1 MAKNSGKGGLPAG
14 FNLSVS
20 SQDLLGKPVQ
30 VGSYLDEDPML
41 ELLKLQRQARVEE
54 QVKAAAQETPLA
66 PPQPKAPIVPEAR
79 QEEVVALATRA
90 ALPQQPIQ
98 EPASQPVTVPVNQ
111 DSPQTEAL
119 KAKKVRPPIRR
130 LQLNLTPDSER
141 QINELLEIISA
152 QSAEKNIM
160 FSEILNALILNLY
173 EARADL
179 NVSRVPT
186 RGKWGAPTARSFPAA
201 LAQAFK
207 EAIISYGMKNGANQF
222 KKVVGG

>member
-1 MAKNSGKGGLPAG
+1 MAKSSGKGGLPAG

-41 ELLKLQRQARVEE
+41 ELLKAQRQARVE
-54 QVKAAAQETPLA
+54 VKAPAQEA
-66 PPQPKAPIVPEAR
+66 PVAQSPKAPSIPAAR
-79 QEEVVALATRA
+79 HEEVTAPAPSATHLQQFA
-90 ALPQQPIQ
+90 PEQVPQSVN
-98 EPASQPVTVPVNQ
+98 APVNQ
-111 DSPQTEAL
+111 DYPPTEAPR
-119 KAKKVRPPIRR
+119 AKKVRPPIRR
-130 LQLNLTPDSER
+130 LQINLTPDSER
-141 QINELLEIISA
+141 QVNELLEIISA

-179 NVSRVPT
+179 NVSRVPP
-186 RGKWGAPTARSFPAA
+186 RGKWGAPTAKSFPIA
-201 LAQAFK
+201 LAQAFR
-207 EAIISYGMKNGANQF
+207 EAIITYGMKNGANQF

>member
-1 MAKNSGKGGLPAG
+1 MAKSSGKGGLPAG

-20 SQDLLGKPVQ
+20 SEDLVGRPVQ

-41 ELLKLQRQARVEE
+41 ELIKAQRQARLET
-54 QVKAAAQETPLA
+54 KAPANEVPVAQ
-66 PPQPKAPIVPEAR
+66 PPQAPIMPEPR
-79 QEEVVALATRA
+79 QEEPVAPAPRITS
-90 ALPQQPIQ
+90 PQQFAPVQ
-98 EPASQPVTVPVNQ
+98 TQQPVTAPVNQ
-111 DSPQTEAL
+111 DYPQPEAP
-119 KAKKVRPPIRR
+119 KEKKVRPPIRR